1 MRWQFRSVVSTSLKL
16 KSILRPALRITTYY
30 VILNA
35 FYELDGN
42 KLTFFLI
49 SFVIRIQNDVCDDV
63 MRDLTLSLN

>member
-1 MRWQFRSVVSTSLKL
+1 VRWQFRSVVSTSLKL